1 MRNLNLKFLVLLLAF
16 STAGCSDENEP
27 NAVPVAPILKEVV
40 MPAESKALPGTTV
53 TISGKGFDVTDK
65 LFCESLAEE
74 LDFAPEIAS
83 VNDQGISFAIPMEAA
98 GPYAVKVE
106 RAGLTSRLPGELKV
120 PYIIVIDDLYVPAG
134 NVARGAV
141 LAIRGKGFEA
151 GDQAVFSSDG
161 YPGSTTVATG
171 VKLTQTGIE
180 VTIPEACYGV
190 NTLTVVRGTRQAN
203 LGRVNVAVS
212 VGDEVGGGIVYYTS
226 DNGTHGLIVK
236 RTNTGSMTQQWGPT
250 SLHGG
255 TKKDLYAGRENTRLC
270 VAKMADFHQQFATW
284 PADKLSAAELCAAEK
299 ETVDGVVYDDWF
311 LPSQQELVELFQA
324 RADGLFSG
332 DKASANLPA
341 NNYWTSTE
349 GDNDAN
355 APIWSAYY
363 VNFYETTNLVTANS
377 DKEGW
382 QIGIRAVR
390 QF

>member
-120 PYIIVIDDLYVPAG
+120 PYIIVIDGLSVPSG

-236 RTNTGSMTQQWGPT
+236 RTNTGSMT
-250 SLHGG
+250 
-255 TKKDLYAGRENTRLC
+255 AG
-270 VAKMADFHQQFATW
+270 
-284 PADKLSAAELCAAEK
+284 
-299 ETVDGVVYDDWF
+299 DGVGHV
-311 LPSQQELVELFQA
+311 PSAVRHLA
-324 RADGLFSG
+324 RGQTLG
-332 DKASANLPA
+332 R
-341 NNYWTSTE
+341 
-349 GDNDAN
+349 
-355 APIWSAYY
+355 
-363 VNFYETTNLVTANS
+363 
-377 DKEGW
+377 
-382 QIGIRAVR
+382 RAVR
-390 QF
+390 RREGDGRRRGLRRLVPPLAAGAGGALQGARRRALLGRQGFGEPSGQQLLDVDRGRQRCQRSDLECLLRELLRDDQPGDGQQRQGGLADRNPCRPSILV